1 MWIFA
6 VIAMLCWSG
15 SDILNKAGS
24 NPKDKYSHYKV
35 GIAVGLIMG
44 LHAIYMV
51 VFRGVNLNFS
61 HIVLYF
67 PATLMYISSMLVG
80 YLGLRYIELS
90 ILSPICN
97 GSGGVVAIMSM
108 VWFGVTFNPN
118 DESGAFFLNAP
129 IITGIVLIVAGI
141 ISLGL
146 VDYFEDEEMRLK
158 RQQASNRK
166 YAKSVLAILLPVI
179 YCILDSLGTFADM
192 VIADKYV
199 ASLEQGGMS
208 AEAAE
213 LLAGDVLNTAY
224 EFTWLF
230 VAVVFAVYI
239 FVIKKEKIEIKYDGT
254 KLLGGIC
261 ETLGQVFYMVVV
273 VSGFTPGLV
282 IVSAYCALS
291 LIWGR
296 IFLKEKLSFK
306 HYLAIA
312 AAIVGIVILGVYD
325 I

>member
-97 GSGGVVAIMSM
+97 GSGGVAAIMSM

-166 YAKSVLAILLPVI
+166 YAKSALAILLPVI

-230 VAVVFAVYI
+230 VAVVFAIYI

>member
-1 MWIFA
+1 
-6 VIAMLCWSG
+6 
-15 SDILNKAGS
+15 
-24 NPKDKYSHYKV
+24 
-35 GIAVGLIMG
+35 
-44 LHAIYMV
+44 
-51 VFRGVNLNFS
+51 
-61 HIVLYF
+61 
-67 PATLMYISSMLVG
+67 
-80 YLGLRYIELS
+80 
-90 ILSPICN
+90 
-97 GSGGVVAIMSM
+97 
-108 VWFGVTFNPN
+108 
-118 DESGAFFLNAP
+118 
-129 IITGIVLIVAGI
+129 
-141 ISLGL
+141 
-146 VDYFEDEEMRLK
+146 
-158 RQQASNRK
+158 
-166 YAKSVLAILLPVI
+166 
-179 YCILDSLGTFADM
+179 M

-230 VAVVFAVYI
+230 VAVVFAIYI